1 MDHTQILLPI
11 FPLVFL
17 TYLHTFLNAKTIEKA
32 VKTKELDSRWLK
44 FMPSWQEIPDNV
56 QASREHYKNLYQAPI
71 LFYCYCIL
79 AFIIEHVT
87 LLTVILAWLYVG
99 LRSIHFIVRSTN
111 PKLSRRGPIFLLS
124 FMVSLVLWIE
134 LLVHI
139 LR

>member
-1 MDHTQILLPI
+1 MDPVQILFPI
-11 FPLVFL
+11 FPLIFL
-17 TYLHTFLNAKTIEKA
+17 TYLHTFFNANTVKKA
-32 VKTKELDSRWLK
+32 IQTKDLDWRWMK
-44 FMPSWQEIPDNV
+44 FMPSWQQIPDDV
-56 QASREHYKNLYQAPI
+56 QASREHYKNLYQAPL

-79 AFIIEHVT
+79 AFTIEHVT